1 MHTITTYRWTSGVG
15 YVDTTICEV
24 FEIVDVGNGITLNDQ
39 HGVVFMSQSIN
50 DFSYTWSLIG
60 GTLNGEPFGETD
72 FGHLALTAQVKQPLH
87 IYPNPVSDN
96 ITISGLTQQ
105 DERYVIYTIS
115 GICVQQGAPE
125 FEIDVQNLQSGL
137 YLIQIGNTTAS
148 FIKQ

>member
-1 MHTITTYRWTSGVG
+1 MDTRGIDQMLSELRATSQVASGKAAQAA
-15 YVDTTICEV
+15 TAA
-24 FEIVDVGNGITLNDQ
+24 
-39 HGVVFMSQSIN
+39 
-50 DFSYTWSLIG
+50 
-60 GTLNGEPFGETD
+60 GETD